1 MAEFFNALSAVVV
14 IFLILALGY
23 WMGHL
28 GWLTASEKK
37 FISKYV
43 VNIAVPI
50 NCVTGILKN
59 FTRSELFHA
68 GKQVLVSAVVVGLS
82 LLISAAV
89 ASVLKL
95 PRNRWGV
102 FVAMAGISNTMFI
115 GLPVTNQLFGPASL
129 PYLMM
134 YYMFSTIYTQT
145 AAVMLCEHAGS
156 KNSSTQLSIAGVL
169 KDLLRK
175 PPILGI
181 ITAFGLLLLNVQLP
195 FVIMSAAGYIADTV
209 TPLALI
215 YSGFVLYEV
224 GLKKLRFLP
233 GLLAMLFIRLVIA
246 PALCFGL
253 CLLLGISGLAR
264 DVFVVMAGLP
274 VVSQITVMAGAYGA
288 DEQYSAIGSS
298 LSLIGMFVTLPVMMI
313 LL

>member
-1 MAEFFNALSAVVV
+1 MAEFFNALSAVFV
-14 IFLILALGY
+14 IFLILSLGY
-23 WMGHL
+23 LMGHL

-50 NCVTGILKN
+50 NCISGILKN
-59 FTRSELFHA
+59 FTRAQLFEA
-68 GKQVLVSAVVVGLS
+68 GKQVLVGATVVALS

-89 ASVLKL
+89 ATLLKL

-115 GLPVTNQLFGPASL
+115 GLPVTNQLFGPVSL

-145 AAVMLCEHAGS
+145 AAVMLCEHAGN
-156 KNSSTQLSIAGVL
+156 KSSATHLSVAGVL
-169 KDLLRK
+169 KDLFKK
-175 PPILGI
+175 PPILGVI
-181 ITAFGLLLLNVQLP
+181 VAFACLLLDVHLP
-195 FVIMSAAGYIADTV
+195 AVIMSTAGYIANTV

-224 GLKKLRFLP
+224 GLKNLRFLP
-233 GLLAMLFIRLVIA
+233 GIPTMLVLRLVVA
-246 PALCFGL
+246 PTLCYGLCF
-253 CLLLGISGLAR
+253 LLGIIGLAQ

-288 DEQYSAIGSS
+288 DEQYSAVGSS
-298 LSLIGMFVTLPVMMI
+298 LSLIGMFITLPIMMVV
-313 LL
+313 L